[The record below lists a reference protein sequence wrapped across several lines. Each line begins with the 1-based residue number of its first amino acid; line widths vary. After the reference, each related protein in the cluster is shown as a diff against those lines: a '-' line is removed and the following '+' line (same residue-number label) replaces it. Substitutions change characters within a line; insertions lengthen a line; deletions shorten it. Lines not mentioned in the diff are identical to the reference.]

1 MTQKPTYEELEQRIR
16 SLEKDAAARQ
26 QAEEVLR
33 DSEEKY
39 KRLIESSLF
48 GIFIQQGGRYVFVND
63 RFAQIHGY
71 TPEELLGKESL
82 TLIHPDDREALRQ
95 IAQKS
100 LNGSAVSQRYVVH
113 RLRKDGTTICCEMMA
128 TRIEYR
134 GRPAIMGNVID
145 NTKRKRAD
153 KGLWES
159 EKRLY
164 QEEMRMEILKF
175 ANDVALELMHEL
187 RTPLVCIGGFSRRIS
202 TRDYPQ
208 DKLKEHTRIIF
219 EESIRLDNVLNKVL
233 AHLKAAV
240 QQL

>member
-16 SLEKDAAARQ
+16 SLEKEAAARQ

-48 GIFIQQGGRYVFVND
+48 GIFIQQGERYVFVND

-71 TPEELLGKESL
+71 TSEELLGKESL

-95 IAQKS
+95 IAQKR
-100 LNGSAVSQRYVVH
+100 LNGSAVSPRYMVH

-134 GRPAIMGNVID
+134 RGPAIMGNVID
-145 NTKRKRAD
+145 ITKRKRAD
-153 KGLWES
+153 DGLWES

>member
-16 SLEKDAAARQ
+16 SLEKEAAARQ
-26 QAEEVLR
+26 QAEEILR

-39 KRLIESSLF
+39 KKLVESSLF
-48 GIFIQQGGRYVFVND
+48 GIFIKQGGRYVFVND

-71 TPEELLGKESL
+71 TPEELLGKESI
-82 TLIHPDDREALRQ
+82 TLIHPDDRQALRQ
-95 IAQKS
+95 IAQKR
-100 LNGSAVSQRYVVH
+100 LNGSAVSPRYVVN
-113 RLRKDGTTICCEMMA
+113 RLRKDGTTICCEMMS

-134 GRPAIMGNVID
+134 RRPAIMGNVID
-145 NTKRKRAD
+145 ITKLKRAD
-153 KGLWES
+153 EGLRES
-159 EKRLY
+159 EKLLY
-164 QEEMRMEILKF
+164 QEEMRMAILKF
-175 ANDVALELMHEL
+175 ANNMVLELMHEL
-187 RTPLVCIGGFSRRIS
+187 RNPLVCIGGFSRRIS

-233 AHLKAAV
+233 DNLKAAV

>member
-1 MTQKPTYEELEQRIR
+1 MMTQKPNYEELEQRIR
-16 SLEKDAAARQ
+16 SIEKDAAARQ

-100 LNGSAVSQRYVVH
+100 LNGSAVSKRYVVH

-187 RTPLVCIGGFSRRIS
+187 RTPWFVSEAFPGAFPPGTILR
-202 TRDYPQ
+202 T
-208 DKLKEHTRIIF
+208 
-219 EESIRLDNVLNKVL
+219 N
-233 AHLKAAV
+233 
-240 QQL
+240 